1 MSRVKR
7 FSIISLIL
15 NIIIAVIVIYGIF
28 VMQFPKVLRWAD
40 DGILESTGVGMFRF
54 YTTDSNFLMA
64 IIALLAIP
72 FDIKKIRN
80 DDQITPS
87 WISILYHVGTAAIA
101 LTFLVV
107 IAYFAPVFGLWH
119 RMYTNANLFYHLIV
133 PVLAMT
139 NAIFFRSERC
149 LSPFSILYGIIPM
162 ALYSILYMIQL
173 QVSGNPVITDPKTG
187 AVTYPNDWYGFA
199 HIPVGGTKENPQYLN
214 FIIVFLLIL
223 VAMAILSAALFGL
236 ERCFQ
241 HIFFPM
247 KQKEA
252 KPKKEETSQN
262 EDKSTSSSP
271 EKEPEEIKETP
282 KQEETAVDDKTV
294 APGEKEQKDEAVPS
308 KEEPDSVRAT
318 TTSLKVSELNN
329 GRPDN
334 LYKDKSRV
342 YHISR
347 HSSGAWQVKLAS
359 GEKAIKTFSTQ
370 KEAIAF
376 ARDLV
381 RTQGGSIRVH
391 SLSGSIRKA

>member
-1 MSRVKR
+1 MSRKKR

-15 NIIIAVIVIYGIF
+15 NIIIAVLVIYGIF
-28 VMQFPKVLRWAD
+28 VMQFPKVLRWAND
-40 DGILESTGVGMFRF
+40 SILESTGVGMFRF

-64 IIALLAIP
+64 LIALAAIP

-80 DDQITPS
+80 DDRVTPS
-87 WISILYHVGTAAIA
+87 WLSVLYHVGTAAIA

-107 IAYFAPVFGLWH
+107 ITYLAPVFGLWH

-133 PVLAMT
+133 PVLAMV
-139 NAIFFRSERC
+139 NAIFFRSDRR
-149 LSPFSILYGIIPM
+149 LSPFSILYGLIPM

-173 QVSGNPVITDPKTG
+173 QVSGNPTITDPKTG
-187 AVTYPNDWYGFA
+187 MVTYPNDWYGFA

-236 ERCFQ
+236 ERCL
-241 HIFFPM
+241 HRAFFPV
-247 KQKEA
+247 KQTKAE
-252 KPKKEETSQN
+252 PKKEETAQN
-262 EDKSTSSSP
+262 ETKQVSVTS
-271 EKEPEEIKETP
+271 EKEPEEIKEAP
-282 KQEETAVDDKTV
+282 KQEEAKAEEKTE
-294 APGEKEQKDEAVPS
+294 ASEKEQKDEAVPQ
-308 KEEPDSVRAT
+308 EEPRPVRTT

-347 HSSGAWQVKLAS
+347 HSSGGWQVKLAS
-359 GEKAIKTFSTQ
+359 GEKAIKTFPTQ
-370 KEAIAF
+370 KEAITF

-391 SLSGSIRKA
+391 SMTGSIRKA